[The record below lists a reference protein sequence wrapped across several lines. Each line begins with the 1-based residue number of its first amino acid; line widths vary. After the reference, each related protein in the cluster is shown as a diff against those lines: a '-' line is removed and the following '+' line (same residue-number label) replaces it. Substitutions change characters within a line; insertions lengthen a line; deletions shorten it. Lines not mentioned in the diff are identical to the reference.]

1 MLKPQI
7 VHDVPHPDPV
17 AAIRRCADRI
27 FAMDEAVD
35 TTGRF
40 PHDSIALLAEA
51 GLLVA
56 PLPRALGGI
65 GLGSDPLQ
73 TAALAAVLTATGR
86 ASLAVGRLYEGHVNA
101 IILAVRCGEAPALAI
116 LAEEAGAGR
125 ISGVWNAE
133 RAPGLRASSVA
144 GGWQL
149 DGGKIHCSGSG
160 SIMRPLVTASIA
172 PGAPPLMLIADMAAA
187 GASVDLAVW
196 RAAGMHGSVTGSV
209 DFERHFV
216 RDGAV
221 VGTAGDYYRS
231 PEFAGG
237 AWRVLAVQLGA
248 LERIIALHG
257 DFLRSSGREREPV
270 LRGRFAD
277 AAADLELA
285 RLLVSE
291 TAGRAEAPASA
302 PAAVVSYVDM
312 ARTAFERLALSIV
325 AATRRNV
332 GLSSFIAPNPLDR
345 VLRDLETYLRQPFL
359 DASRDNFAR
368 HLLANQG
375 V

>member
-1 MLKPQI
+1 MLKPQV
-7 VHDVPHPDPV
+7 VHDVPHSDPV

-27 FAMDEAVD
+27 FAMDETVD

-40 PHDSIALLAEA
+40 PYDSIALIADSR
-51 GLLVA
+51 LLVA

-65 GLGSDPLQ
+65 GLGSDPQQ
-73 TAALAAVLTATGR
+73 TGALAAVLTAVGR

-101 IILAVRCGEAPALAI
+101 IMLATRHGEAPALAI
-116 LAEEAGAGR
+116 LAEEARAGR

-133 RAPGLRASSVA
+133 RAPGLRAKSVT
-144 GGWQL
+144 GGWQI

-172 PGAPPLMLIADMAAA
+172 PGSPPLMLLADMTAA
-187 GASVDLAVW
+187 GASVDLSVW
-196 RAAGMHGSVTGSV
+196 RASGMHGSVTGSV
-209 DFERHFV
+209 EFDRHFV
-216 RDGAV
+216 RDSAV
-221 VGTAGDYYRS
+221 IGTAGDYYRS
-231 PEFAGG
+231 PCFVAG

-248 LERIIALHG
+248 LERIIALHR
-257 DFLRSSGREREPV
+257 DFLRSSGRDREPV

-277 AAADLELA
+277 AVADLELA
-285 RLLVSE
+285 RLLVGE
-291 TAGRAEAPASA
+291 TAARAEAPAAA
-302 PAAVVSYVDM
+302 PAAVTGYVDM
-312 ARTAFERLALSIV
+312 ARTAFERLAMAIIT
-325 AATRRNV
+325 ATRRNV

-368 HLLANQG
+368 HLLADEGN
-375 V
+375 

>member
-1 MLKPQI
+1 
-7 VHDVPHPDPV
+7 
-17 AAIRRCADRI
+17 
-27 FAMDEAVD
+27 MDESVD

-40 PHDSIALLAEA
+40 PHDSIALLADA
-51 GLLVA
+51 GLLIA
-56 PLPRALGGI
+56 PLPRTLGGS
-65 GLGSDPLQ
+65 GLGTDPAQ
-73 TAALAAVLTATGR
+73 TKNLAAVLTAVGR

-101 IILAVRCGEAPALAI
+101 IVLANRFGEASALAI
-116 LAEEAGAGR
+116 LADEARSGR

-133 RAPGLRASSVA
+133 RAPGLRAKSVA

-172 PGAPPLMLIADMAAA
+172 PGAPPIMVLADMAAT
-187 GASVDLAVW
+187 GASVDLSVW
-196 RAAGMHGSVTGSV
+196 RASGMHGSVTGSV
-209 DFERHFV
+209 AFDRHFI
-216 RDGAV
+216 RETAV
-221 VGTAGDYYRS
+221 IGTAGDYYRA
-231 PEFAGG
+231 PGFAAG

-248 LERIIALHG
+248 LERVIALHG
-257 DFLRSSGREREPV
+257 DFLRSSGRDREPV
-270 LRGRFAD
+270 LRGRFGD

-285 RLLVSE
+285 RLLVGE
-291 TAGRAEAPASA
+291 TALRAEAPGAA
-302 PAAVVSYVDM
+302 PAAVISYVDM
-312 ARTAFERLALSIV
+312 ARTAFERLALAII

-368 HLLANQG
+368 YLLSNEG
-375 V
+375 N